1 MPMVEFY
8 DKNGVRCKP
17 MAKEFVWECWYG
29 KIPRGKHILCK
40 ITNFDD
46 ISLSNFRKLKWKK
59 IDKKDLWDFSM
70 IKEK

>member
-1 MPMVEFY
+1 
-8 DKNGVRCKP
+8 

-29 KIPRGKHILCK
+29 KIPRGKHILYK

-70 IKEK
+70 FKEK